1 MYILISKITFRMAS
15 KLNIQIKPDKFSD
28 FLDKL
33 TDLAKISDTI
43 KLKIDSENI
52 LMYSIVGDTILLA
65 FKSYLIDTPDYIE
78 MKEDLENTLDI
89 IISGSKKFVKNLGFI
104 KTSEK
109 IQMTVDYR
117 TDDDDNSVARFV
129 QIKNGKLKI
138 GLQGGEPS
146 EIRDIAKDVLSKR
159 VDIKNSKWSFK
170 MANSEFQDIKK
181 LATINSDGKI
191 LHLNID
197 GKKVILSETS
207 TWEFQVDE
215 VDMSDRHLMFNKT
228 FLPSI
233 NDTEDFINFFVFETF
248 ILTKDSNSHLMI
260 SFEQD
265 FSVDD

>member
-1 MYILISKITFRMAS
+1 MAS

-33 TDLAKISDTI
+33 VDLAKISDTI

-65 FKSYLIDTPDYIE
+65 FKSYLIDTSEYIDV
-78 MKEDLENTLDI
+78 KEELENTLDI
-89 IISGSKKFVKNLGFI
+89 IISGSKRFVKNLGFI

-117 TDDDDNSVARFV
+117 TDDDDNNIARFL
-129 QIKNGKLKI
+129 QIKNGKLKVA
-138 GLQGGEPS
+138 LQGGEPS
-146 EIRDIAKDVLSKR
+146 EIRDISKDVLSKR

-181 LATINSDGKI
+181 LATINSDGRI

-197 GKKVILSETS
+197 DKKVILSETS

-248 ILTKDSNSHLMI
+248 ILTKDSNSILK
-260 SFEQD
+260 FKY
-265 FSVDD
+265 SVIR

>member
-1 MYILISKITFRMAS
+1 MAS

-33 TDLAKISDTI
+33 VDLAKISDTI

-65 FKSYLIDTPDYIE
+65 FKSYLIDTSEYIDV
-78 MKEDLENTLDI
+78 KEELENTLDI
-89 IISGSKKFVKNLGFI
+89 IISGSKRFVKNLGFI

-117 TDDDDNSVARFV
+117 TDDDDNNIARFL
-129 QIKNGKLKI
+129 QIKNGKLKVA
-138 GLQGGEPS
+138 LQGGEPS
-146 EIRDIAKDVLSKR
+146 EIRDISKDVLSKR

-181 LATINSDGKI
+181 LATINSDGRI

-197 GKKVILSETS
+197 DKKVILSETS

-248 ILTKDSNSHLMI
+248 ILTKDINSHLMI